1 MRRAGR
7 PRWRTSFAVAIAAA
21 VIASAAMGDQEKI
34 VQPNDEAIEEFVPDS
49 NENEELVID
58 LQAEALIVEGPQPV
72 PAAPAGGFLGL
83 GLRAMFNAIAP
94 QPQAAQQAIPA
105 DEAEDGEMP
114 KDPAQA
120 QLWQQRK
127 QIRQQAKH
135 LEQLFQ
141 PVLRTELEM
150 VRQACPN
157 LPADARREVLVVGK
171 AAVTKTALEFATQQM
186 LGGQPRRA
194 FNARRGIQLPVAHT
208 LERHASAEQFA
219 SYNREQASRMSRRA
233 EAARVAIV
241 AKLDRQLDLSAA
253 QRRAIEGDLEARWE
267 EAWLRELDD
276 TGMVINNFRP
286 APDYAN
292 GCIEPHL
299 DDAQRDEW
307 VQWRKAAGMAVVG
320 RHVGWNF
327 DGQGLHQED
336 DWWTQ
341 GASP

>member
-1 MRRAGR
+1 MTRASACQWIAG
-7 PRWRTSFAVAIAAA
+7 WAALIAATTTA
-21 VIASAAMGDQEKI
+21 LAR
-34 VQPNDEAIEEFVPDS
+34 QPFV
-49 NENEELVID
+49 V
-58 LQAEALIVEGPQPV
+58 APV
-72 PAAPAGGFLGL
+72 PQVVDVSGAVPEGDEVELEVETEPLVRAESRPDPAVPAGGFLGM

-94 QPQAAQQAIPA
+94 VPGPAQEPIPA
-105 DEAEDGEMP
+105 DEAADGEMP
-114 KDPAQA
+114 KDPVQA
-120 QLWQQRK
+120 QRWQQRK

-157 LPADARREVLVVGK
+157 LPTDARREVLAAGRM
-171 AAVTKTALEFATQQM
+171 AVTKTALEFATRQM

-194 FNARRGIQLPVAHT
+194 FDARRSIQTPIAKA
-208 LERHASAEQFA
+208 LEPHASAEQLA
-219 SYNREQASRMSRRA
+219 VYAREQAARMARRG

-253 QRRAIEGDLEARWE
+253 QRQAIEDDLQARWQD
-267 EAWLRELDD
+267 AWLRELED
-276 TGMVINNFRP
+276 TGTVINNYRP

-292 GCIEPHL
+292 ACIEPHL

-307 VQWRKAAGMAVVG
+307 TRWRKAAGTAVIG
-320 RHVGWNF
+320 MHVGWNF

-341 GASP
+341 GAAP

>member
-7 PRWRTSFAVAIAAA
+7 PRWRTSFAVAIALAA
-21 VIASAAMGDQEKI
+21 IPSAALADEDPV
-34 VQPNDEAIEEFVPDS
+34 VQLSDEVVEEFVPDDD
-49 NENEELVID
+49 EGFVID
-58 LQAEALIVEGPQPV
+58 LPAGPLVEIGPQPV

-94 QPQAAQQAIPA
+94 QPQAVQQAIPA

-157 LPADARREVLVVGK
+157 LPADARREVLVAGK

-194 FNARRGIQLPVAHT
+194 FNARRGIQLPVAQT
-208 LERHASAEQFA
+208 LERHASAEQLVA
-219 SYNREQASRMSRRA
+219 YNREQAARMARRA
-233 EAARVAIV
+233 EAARVAII

-253 QRRAIEGDLEARWE
+253 QRRAIEDDLEARWE

>member
-7 PRWRTSFAVAIAAA
+7 PRWRTSFAVAIALAA
-21 VIASAAMGDQEKI
+21 IPSAALADEDPV
-34 VQPNDEAIEEFVPDS
+34 VQSADEVVEEFVPDDD
-49 NENEELVID
+49 EGFVID
-58 LQAEALIVEGPQPV
+58 LPAEPLVEIGPQPV

-94 QPQAAQQAIPA
+94 QPQAVQQAIPA

-157 LPADARREVLVVGK
+157 LPADARREVLVAGK

-194 FNARRGIQLPVAHT
+194 FNARRGIQLPVAQT
-208 LERHASAEQFA
+208 LERHASAAQFA

>member
-1 MRRAGR
+1 MKRAR
-7 PRWRTSFAVAIAAA
+7 MPRWRTSFAAAIAIVAIP
-21 VIASAAMGDQEKI
+21 SAALADEDPVI
-34 VQPNDEAIEEFVPDS
+34 ESADEAIEEFVPD
-49 NENEELVID
+49 NEELGVD
-58 LQAEALIVEGPQPV
+58 LLVEGLIDNGPAPA

-94 QPQAAQQAIPA
+94 QPQSVQQAIPA

-157 LPADARREVLVVGK
+157 LPADARREVLVAGT

-194 FNARRGIQLPVAHT
+194 FNARRSIQLPVAQT

-219 SYNREQASRMSRRA
+219 AYNREQESRMARRA

-253 QRRAIEGDLEARWE
+253 QRRAIEDDLEARWE

-307 VQWRKAAGMAVVG
+307 MQWRKAAGMAVVG

>member
-1 MRRAGR
+1 MRRASACQ
-7 PRWRTSFAVAIAAA
+7 WIAGWVA
-21 VIASAAMGDQEKI
+21 VIAATTTALAR
-34 VQPNDEAIEEFVPDS
+34 QPFV
-49 NENEELVID
+49 V
-58 LQAEALIVEGPQPV
+58 APV
-72 PAAPAGGFLGL
+72 PQVVDGADAVPEGDEVELEVETEPLARAESHPAPAGVAGGFLGM

-94 QPQAAQQAIPA
+94 VPGPVQEPIPA
-105 DEAEDGEMP
+105 DEAADGEMP
-114 KDPAQA
+114 KDPVQA
-120 QLWQQRK
+120 QRWQQRK

-157 LPADARREVLVVGK
+157 LPTDARREVLAAGRM
-171 AAVTKTALEFATQQM
+171 AVTKTALEFATRQM

-194 FNARRGIQLPVAHT
+194 FDARRSIQTPIAKT
-208 LERHASAEQFA
+208 LEPHASAEQLA
-219 SYNREQASRMSRRA
+219 VYAREQAARMARRG

-253 QRRAIEGDLEARWE
+253 QRQAIEDDLAARWQD
-267 EAWLRELDD
+267 AWLRELED
-276 TGMVINNFRP
+276 TGTVINNYRP

-292 GCIEPHL
+292 ACIEPHL

-307 VQWRKAAGMAVVG
+307 TRWRKAAGTAVIG
-320 RHVGWNF
+320 MHVGWNF

-341 GASP
+341 GAAP

>member
-7 PRWRTSFAVAIAAA
+7 PQWRTSFAVAIALAA
-21 VIASAAMGDQEKI
+21 IPSAALADEDPV
-34 VQPNDEAIEEFVPDS
+34 VQLSDEVVEEFVPDDD
-49 NENEELVID
+49 EGFVID
-58 LQAEALIVEGPQPV
+58 LPAEPLVEIGPQPV

-94 QPQAAQQAIPA
+94 QPQAVQQAIPA

-157 LPADARREVLVVGK
+157 LPADARREVLVAGK

-194 FNARRGIQLPVAHT
+194 FNARRGIQLPVAQT

>member
-1 MRRAGR
+1 MRRAGSH
-7 PRWRTSFAVAIAAA
+7 RWRTSFAAAIAIAA
-21 VIASAAMGDQEKI
+21 IPSAALADEDPV
-34 VQPNDEAIEEFVPDS
+34 VQSADEAIEEFVPD
-49 NENEELVID
+49 NEELGFD
-58 LQAEALIVEGPQPV
+58 LLVEGLIENGPQPA

-83 GLRAMFNAIAP
+83 GLRAIFNAIAP
-94 QPQAAQQAIPA
+94 QPQAVQQAIPA

-135 LEQLFQ
+135 MEQLFQ

-150 VRQACPN
+150 VRQACPK
-157 LPADARREVLVVGK
+157 LSSEARQEVLAAGR
-171 AAVTKTALEFATQQM
+171 AAVTKTALEFATRQM

-194 FNARRGIQLPVAHT
+194 FDARRSIQLPIAQT
-208 LERHASAEQFA
+208 LEPHASAEQMA
-219 SYNREQASRMSRRA
+219 TYNREQAARMARRA
-233 EAARVAIV
+233 EAARVAII

-253 QRRAIEGDLEARWE
+253 QRRAIEDDLEARWE

-307 VQWRKAAGMAVVG
+307 MQWRKAAGMAVVG